1 MAHTKRFGLSM
12 VALTVALWSSALANN
27 TLFSND
33 AITSQGLVG
42 SLTLNS
48 VAPGQNVNITFSG
61 NSQLTTAGQF
71 NLTTS
76 ISNITEAFCVDLQ
89 NFIFL
94 NSPYINKYELYTARG
109 RVGALLTQKTSFFA
123 AALNP
128 ADLNDRAA
136 AFQIALWEIA
146 YDHASGNLD
155 DLNSGIF
162 QYNQNATIVNYA
174 NGLLSATSGQIAPY
188 YYLRGAYGSDPTQ
201 DLVTL
206 VPEPTSLMA
215 LAVGA
220 VGLFVRRR
228 RS

>member
-1 MAHTKRFGLSM
+1 MAHTKRFGLST

-33 AITSQGLVG
+33 AIASQGLVS
-42 SLTLNS
+42 SLTLDS
-48 VAPGQNVNITFSG
+48 VAPGQNVNISVSG
-61 NSQLTTAGQF
+61 NPQATTAGQF

-109 RVGALLTQKTSFFA
+109 RVGALLNLKASFFA
-123 AALNP
+123 SASGAT
-128 ADLNDRAA
+128 DLNDRAA

-146 YDHASGNLD
+146 YDHAAGNSD
-155 DLNSGIF
+155 DLNAGIF

-174 NGLLSATSGQIAPY
+174 NGLLSATSGQSAPY
-188 YYLRGAYGSDPTQ
+188 FYLRGNYGDDPAQ

-228 RS
+228 RT

>member
-94 NSPYINKYELYTARG
+94 NSPYINKYEIYTARG
-109 RVGALLTQKTSFFA
+109 RVGALLTQKASFFA
-123 AALNP
+123 AASSS

-136 AFQIALWEIA
+136 AFQIAL
-146 YDHASGNLD
+146 
-155 DLNSGIF
+155 
-162 QYNQNATIVNYA
+162 
-174 NGLLSATSGQIAPY
+174 
-188 YYLRGAYGSDPTQ
+188 
-201 DLVTL
+201 
-206 VPEPTSLMA
+206 
-215 LAVGA
+215 
-220 VGLFVRRR
+220 
-228 RS
+228 